1 MTELDPRLN
10 AAWWAL
16 RIGLGAGPI
25 IAGIDK
31 YFNVLANWE
40 MYLSPIGTRVLPL
53 KDTTF
58 MHAVGVVKI
67 IAGIIVFSRW
77 TKIGSYIVGAW
88 LIAIAIN
95 LVSTGIFYDL
105 AMRDMEIAIGVF
117 ALSQLSAAREHPPV
131 VEGVTQPAK
140 SRLTCDSLISREQCN
155 LQRGN
160 PCVKSASTLWRG
172 CSYFQGS
179 RPLPKRS
186 RTSRSSTRTAPKKS
200 PMRQT
205 TTLASV
211 RSSVKP
217 AAMAS

>member
-1 MTELDPRLN
+1 MKELDPRLN

-40 MYLSPIGTRVLPL
+40 MYLSPIATRVLPL

-58 MHAVGVVKI
+58 MHAVGVVEI

-140 SRLTCDSLISREQCN
+140 SRLTAT
-155 LQRGN
+155 
-160 PCVKSASTLWRG
+160 P
-172 CSYFQGS
+172 
-179 RPLPKRS
+179 
-186 RTSRSSTRTAPKKS
+186 
-200 PMRQT
+200 
-205 TTLASV
+205 
-211 RSSVKP
+211 
-217 AAMAS
+217 